1 MPSRSKENSHKV
13 LRTYSVKHRRDFSS
27 LLESAKHVAN
37 YAAAHKFTP
46 KLLST
51 KMVKHFGL
59 PSDVSNQI
67 LRKYGRGTIRSVK
80 SANLIVPNTLRKN
93 KLKNQ
98 TKTYS
103 NIVWDPLKKTVTVKP
118 LKLRFRWNPSLP
130 FTRIV
135 YMEINKSRYFVT
147 VAVPPNP
154 PEIKEELG
162 VLGIDHNCGVGRAIL
177 NCADLKKG
185 TTFGLGKKGPKIRL
199 KYRKKRKKQKI
210 KGNKEHRIM
219 KDLDHKISRRVVNYA
234 LKNKLRIVLENLQGI
249 RKRARKGKRSKA
261 ANGVVNSWSF
271 YRLQSFIEYKAKKL
285 GIPVVK
291 VSPEYTSQ
299 DCSYCGARG
308 HRCRE
313 KFVCRNNQCTKR
325 DVVRNS
331 DVNAAFNIGKRALKQ
346 CA

>member
-1 MPSRSKENSHKV
+1 MNNSLQK
-13 LRTYSVKHRRDFSS
+13 K
-27 LLESAKHVAN
+27 
-37 YAAAHKFTP
+37 
-46 KLLST
+46 
-51 KMVKHFGL
+51 
-59 PSDVSNQI
+59 
-67 LRKYGRGTIRSVK
+67 
-80 SANLIVPNTLRKN
+80 

-118 LKLRFRWNPSLP
+118 LDLQFRL
-130 FTRIV
+130 
-135 YMEINKSRYFVT
+135 EINKSRYFIT

-185 TTFGLGKKGPKIRL
+185 TTVGLGKKGPKIRL

-249 RKRARKGKRSKA
+249 RKRATKGKRSKA
-261 ANGVVNSWSF
+261 ANGVVDYS
-271 YRLQSFIEYKAKKL
+271 RL
-285 GIPVVK
+285 
-291 VSPEYTSQ
+291 
-299 DCSYCGARG
+299 
-308 HRCRE
+308 
-313 KFVCRNNQCTKR
+313 
-325 DVVRNS
+325 
-331 DVNAAFNIGKRALKQ
+331 
-346 CA
+346 